1 MHIAILGR
9 QPAIGVAELE
19 RLYGAKAVSWFGET
33 SARIDNDTFD
43 FTRLGGSLKAGQV
56 TFELPGG
63 NWRRVSTAIV
73 EHYLKAWQST
83 EHKLTLGISA
93 YGWDVSTRD
102 VQGTGIVLKKKLR
115 THNVSVRLIPNQD
128 IALSTATSHHNKLG
142 ANPHRIELLVVRGA
156 SGRIIVAESVGTQNI
171 SAFAARDQARPRT
184 DAFVG
189 MLPPKLARI
198 MTNLAVHHSASS
210 RHPDSSDSE
219 GSAFPAERDQ
229 EQLATSGRARL
240 RRMDYQGD
248 DERLT
253 VLDPFCGTGVVL
265 QEALIL
271 GYAARGTDL
280 SDKMVD
286 YSQQNLS
293 WLTAKFDLPSSDF
306 EVHQGDAMTHKWQP
320 PIDAVIC
327 ETYLGQPFSAP
338 PSPAKLTEV
347 RGNCDH
353 IISTFLTNIAGQL
366 APGTP
371 LAIAVP
377 AWNDG
382 TGHFTHL
389 PLIDRL
395 DKLGYRPVTL
405 KHARPEQL
413 LYYREGQVV
422 ARELLLLEKI

>member
-43 FTRLGGSLKAGQV
+43 FTHLVGSLKAGQV
-56 TFELPGG
+56 TLELPGG

-198 MTNLAVHHSASS
+198 MVNLAITQGGRATTLSS
-210 RHPDSSDSE
+210 FAK
-219 GSAFPAERDQ
+219 GSAFPAEGETRQ
-229 EQLATSGRARL
+229 VAASGSPVPEEKESGRIHPQVIDFYSGVGSIGLTIGGKGCTLVEINEDAVREM
-240 RRMDYQGD
+240 RRNITELGSDATAVLAASEQALEYITAD
-248 DERLT
+248 KT
-253 VLDPFCGTGVVL
+253 IILDPPRAGLHADVITRLLEVL
-265 QEALIL
+265 PGRII
-271 GYAARGTDL
+271 YL
-280 SDKMVD
+280 SC
-286 YSQQNLS
+286 N
-293 WLTAKFDLPSSDF
+293 
-306 EVHQGDAMTHKWQP
+306 
-320 PIDAVIC
+320 
-327 ETYLGQPFSAP
+327 
-338 PSPAKLTEV
+338 
-347 RGNCDH
+347 
-353 IISTFLTNIAGQL
+353 
-366 APGTP
+366 
-371 LAIAVP
+371 
-377 AWNDG
+377 
-382 TGHFTHL
+382 
-389 PLIDRL
+389 
-395 DKLGYRPVTL
+395 PVTQ
-405 KHARPEQL
+405 ARDVAML
-413 LYYREGQVV
+413 AEGYGIRAHRGYNFFPRTPHIEHLVILD
-422 ARELLLLEKI
+422 RK